1 MLYLNPRIQLQD
13 NLRTPQQG
21 AFFRM
26 LINIWNKYAIAR
38 RQLIF
43 FLTVACLGVA
53 AASSGSASDSVSELL
68 SSDSPRVT
76 PVVRA
81 VRDTVP
87 CVVNISTERVVR
99 VSDPFESFFND
110 FFGGPLRYYRETV
123 PLGSG
128 IVVDEHGLLLTN
140 RHVVQRASEITVH
153 LWNGESCEAQYV
165 AGDLANDLALLRI
178 VPETYSGQLH
188 AGRFSAPGDLLL
200 GEPVI
205 AVGNPFGLEHS
216 VTSGV
221 LSALNR
227 SLREGDV
234 VFDDI
239 LQTDAPIN
247 PGNSGGPLINAEGD
261 IIGMNVAI
269 RSDAEGIGFAIP
281 VERIEKVLTRWLVPS
296 RFSRAAAGLI
306 AGTKVLKSGGT
317 RAVVAEVLPGTPAA
331 EVDLEPGD
339 IIRSVNGRD
348 VSRAMDVG
356 RILWLLEKG
365 DEVSIQLE
373 DGNRPVQFRVSKISA
388 EMYVERRLGLQL
400 QGLTAPLRKAL
411 ALPEDVRGLIV
422 SDIKKD
428 SQQPELNV
436 RRGDIVVKIDKT
448 PVSTVD
454 DVYEVIKKH
463 RSGETLPMTLLTA
476 ETRQERRFLRQLT
489 IGIRLE

>member
-1 MLYLNPRIQLQD
+1 N
-13 NLRTPQQG
+13 
-21 AFFRM
+21 
-26 LINIWNKYAIAR
+26 
-38 RQLIF
+38 
-43 FLTVACLGVA
+43 
-53 AASSGSASDSVSELL
+53 
-68 SSDSPRVT
+68 
-76 PVVRA
+76 
-81 VRDTVP
+81 
-87 CVVNISTERVVR
+87 
-99 VSDPFESFFND
+99 
-110 FFGGPLRYYRETV
+110 
-123 PLGSG
+123 
-128 IVVDEHGLLLTN
+128 
-140 RHVVQRASEITVH
+140 
-153 LWNGESCEAQYV
+153 
-165 AGDLANDLALLRI
+165 
-178 VPETYSGQLH
+178 
-188 AGRFSAPGDLLL
+188 
-200 GEPVI
+200 
-205 AVGNPFGLEHS
+205 
-216 VTSGV
+216 
-221 LSALNR
+221 
-227 SLREGDV
+227 
-234 VFDDI
+234 
-239 LQTDAPIN
+239 
-247 PGNSGGPLINAEGD
+247 
-261 IIGMNVAI
+261 
-269 RSDAEGIGFAIP
+269 
-281 VERIEKVLTRWLVPS
+281 
-296 RFSRAAAGLI
+296 
-306 AGTKVLKSGGT
+306 VLKSGGT